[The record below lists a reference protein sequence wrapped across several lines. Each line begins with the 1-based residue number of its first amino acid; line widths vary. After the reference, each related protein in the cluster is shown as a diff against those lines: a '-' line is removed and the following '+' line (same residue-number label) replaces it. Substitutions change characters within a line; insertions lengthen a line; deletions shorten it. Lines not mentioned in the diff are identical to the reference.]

1 MYSNIQNVVTS
12 LPVCWS
18 QGAAALE
25 LEVETVPD
33 TSDHAVVQA
42 VTVEVVIS
50 GEEKLFQIFHS
61 EHKFKYP
68 LKLDL

>member
-33 TSDHAVVQA
+33 TSDHAVVEA

-50 GEEKLFQIFHS
+50 GEKETF
-61 EHKFKYP
+61 
-68 LKLDL
+68 